1 MSRNP
6 TRGYLYVVCGSLAYC
21 GEAFRSMQSLLAIH
35 SWVPELWPAE
45 AGFRLP
51 FFGDPALLRRL
62 SRALKLWL
70 PNPFP
75 GDTLLIEITR
85 R

>member
-1 MSRNP
+1 MGSGIDMSRNP
-6 TRGYLYVVCGSLAYC
+6 SRGYLYVVC
-21 GEAFRSMQSLLAIH
+21 RR
-35 SWVPELWPAE
+35 WVYYNETWPAE
-45 AGFRLP
+45 AGFGLP
-51 FFGDPALLRRL
+51 YFGDPALLRRI

>member
-1 MSRNP
+1 MSSNP
-6 TRGYLYVVCGSLAYC
+6 SRGYLYVVCGSQAYYD
-21 GEAFRSMQSLLAIH
+21 EACRSMQSLLAIH
-35 SWVPELWPAE
+35 PWVPETWRVE
-45 AGFRLP
+45 ASFRLP

-62 SRALKLWL
+62 SRALKLWFH
-70 PNPFP
+70 NPFP